1 MLRDEDI
8 ARISAALAEELGRA
22 RESAGLSKSLLAQ
35 RAGVAIQTVSFI
47 EQGVNSP
54 SIATYLRLCSA
65 LDVSPEDLLR
75 RAQAAPS
82 NDGD

>member
-8 ARISAALAEELGRA
+8 TRISAALAEELGRA

-75 RAQAAPS
+75 RAQGAPP

>member
-8 ARISAALAEELGRA
+8 TRISAALAEELRQA

-54 SIATYLRLCSA
+54 SIATFLRLCGA
-65 LDVSPEDLLR
+65 LDVTPEDLLQ
-75 RAQAAPS
+75 RARGVAS
-82 NDGD
+82 EGEE